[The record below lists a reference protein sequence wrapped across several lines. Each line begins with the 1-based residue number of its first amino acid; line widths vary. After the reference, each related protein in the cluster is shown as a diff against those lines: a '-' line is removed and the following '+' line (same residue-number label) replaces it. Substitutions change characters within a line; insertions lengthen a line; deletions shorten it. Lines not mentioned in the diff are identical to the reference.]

1 MITSKGTTP
10 TPTPTI
16 NGVIKGR
23 PGKGR
28 VLSLEQR
35 AYCYA
40 SPKHQMTDDNTFR
53 YTAKRVQGKP
63 QPIQRAWCK
72 KCRAASR
79 KRSVDKRKA
88 EALALAEKVAASQAK
103 GKRTRAANRKRVATD
118 SKVAA

>member
-1 MITSKGTTP
+1 MTKAKDDQKQPVG
-10 TPTPTI
+10 TPTI

-35 AYCYA
+35 AKCYA
-40 SPKHQMTDDNTFR
+40 GHRMTDDNTFR

-63 QPIQRAWCK
+63 KPIMRAWCK
-72 KCRAASR
+72 RCRTASR

-88 EALALAEKVAASQAK
+88 EALALAEKVAASVAK
-103 GKRTRAANRKRVATD
+103 GKRTRAANAKRAT